1 MADGRKRNINFP
13 FKDSNVGD
21 YIEMTEVSGDALKSN
36 LLHLLLTNKG
46 ERLYLPD
53 FGSDLRKFIFEPNDK
68 ITHDEIKDHINQS
81 VKQYFSQVEITNIS
95 FENVENEQVIRVI
108 ISFTITEGAFQSQ
121 EEIDITL

>member
-13 FKDSNVGD
+13 FKDSIVGD

-121 EEIDITL
+121 EELDITL

>member
-1 MADGRKRNINFP
+1 
-13 FKDSNVGD
+13 
-21 YIEMTEVSGDALKSN
+21 
-36 LLHLLLTNKG
+36 LHLLLTNKG

-121 EEIDITL
+121 EELDITL